1 MYRFQKTASILALG
15 WLTLGCAAVSHA
27 ENFHAGQQLSAQ
39 KIQQLG
45 ALPSYSTN
53 AGSYQVLPSTEQASA
68 KKSNTANTPSTLVL
82 TPKGM
87 VATSYHSVMVNDVP
101 ESQVRQ
107 ALAAGPQPTNV
118 TYFAPTGITMV
129 RYADFAQTV
138 EGLKALQA
146 SLPSSQVRLSL
157 ELGKQVP
164 Q

>member
-1 MYRFQKTASILALG
+1 MYCFQKTASIFVLG

-27 ENFHAGQQLSAQ
+27 ENFQAGQQLSAQ
-39 KIQQLG
+39 KIQELG
-45 ALPSYSTN
+45 ALPSYSTA
-53 AGSYQVLPSTEQASA
+53 AGSYQVLPSSQQANQ
-68 KKSNTANTPSTLVL
+68 KKSSTASPSSTLVL
-82 TPKGM
+82 TPRGM
-87 VATSYHSVMVNDVP
+87 VATSYHRVMVNDVP

-107 ALAAGPQPTNV
+107 ALAAGPQPANV

-138 EGLKALQA
+138 EGFKALQA